1 MRGMGSEV
9 IRILITCAIAITA
22 GIFAGNGAV
31 YFFNRMPGRW
41 LCDYGQEPDGEL
53 LHPTMQRVRS
63 TPWKYVFTGFFI
75 VVGIVLGMSDPL
87 FAVPAVCA
95 IWLLL
100 EMAIADVKYMI
111 VPDQLIMMLVVA
123 GIGFIPH
130 HRFGVM
136 DCFRGALI
144 GCGVMLVIALL
155 SRLAYRKPAVGGAD
169 VKLFAALGLCCG
181 TDGVLVIFVLTTFI
195 SAGHFIWLMA
205 RRGAKLSDERAMV
218 PYIALSATLY
228 LAIFHEMSYN
238 IMIHF

>member
-1 MRGMGSEV
+1 MNGEIV
-9 IRILITCAIAITA
+9 RILVTCGAAIVL

-31 YFFNRMPGRW
+31 YFFNRMPGGW
-41 LCDYGQEPDGEL
+41 LCDYGQEPSEEL
-53 LHPTMQRVRS
+53 LHPTEQRVKS
-63 TPWKYVFTGFFI
+63 TPWKYVFTGLF
-75 VVGIVLGMSDPL
+75 IVLGIKLGMDNPL
-87 FAVPAVCA
+87 YALPAAAA

-111 VPDQLIMMLVVA
+111 VPDQLIMLLVVV
-123 GIGFIPH
+123 GVGFIPH

-136 DCFRGALI
+136 DCMRGALI
-144 GCGVMLVIALL
+144 GFGVMLVIALFG
-155 SRLAYRKPAVGGAD
+155 RLVYKKPAVGGAD

-181 TDGVLVIFVLTTFI
+181 TDGIIVIFVLTTFL

-205 RRGAKLSDERAMV
+205 RQGAKLSDERAMV

-228 LAIFHEMSYN
+228 LVIFHEMSYN